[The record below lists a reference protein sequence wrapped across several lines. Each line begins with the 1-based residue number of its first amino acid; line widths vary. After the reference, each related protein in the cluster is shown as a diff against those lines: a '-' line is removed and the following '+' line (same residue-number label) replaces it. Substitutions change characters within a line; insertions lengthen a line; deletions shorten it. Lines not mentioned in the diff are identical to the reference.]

1 MYFKFNGRAC
11 TAGIK
16 DFSVKYS
23 SYVKSVYPDTYK
35 QIQNSRDLDEQT
47 EKNLRDIAD
56 EFGLVVDRL
65 RDEGRLVTAGA
76 IAGPIVTLDLRRL
89 YLRRRTLI
97 GSTMHTRSDF
107 AALADLARTG
117 SFEPLVADM
126 LPLRRITD
134 AQSRFVAKDFV
145 GKLVLDPWA
154 TTPIT

>member
-1 MYFKFNGRAC
+1 MVARTSATKAHLVLAEGASAVSLR
-11 TAGIK
+11 GV
-16 DFSVKYS
+16 DDLS
-23 SYVKSVYPDTYK
+23 
-35 QIQNSRDLDEQT
+35 DLDEV
-47 EKNLRDIAD
+47 DVVVDVVGGD